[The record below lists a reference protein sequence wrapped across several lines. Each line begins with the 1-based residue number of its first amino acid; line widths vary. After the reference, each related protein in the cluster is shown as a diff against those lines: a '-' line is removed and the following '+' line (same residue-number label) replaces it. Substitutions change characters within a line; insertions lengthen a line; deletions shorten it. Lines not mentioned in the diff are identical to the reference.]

1 MIYEP
6 IIKAH
11 QKNLLS
17 LSVCQNVL
25 IVKLLK
31 NLLIIQNFCSINL
44 MPFHRILN
52 F

>member
-1 MIYEP
+1 MNQLSRL
-6 IIKAH
+6 IK
-11 QKNLLS
+11 KNLLS
-17 LSVCQNVL
+17 LLVCQNVL

>member
-1 MIYEP
+1 MP
-6 IIKAH
+6 IGV
-11 QKNLLS
+11 LS
-17 LSVCQNVL
+17 SYL